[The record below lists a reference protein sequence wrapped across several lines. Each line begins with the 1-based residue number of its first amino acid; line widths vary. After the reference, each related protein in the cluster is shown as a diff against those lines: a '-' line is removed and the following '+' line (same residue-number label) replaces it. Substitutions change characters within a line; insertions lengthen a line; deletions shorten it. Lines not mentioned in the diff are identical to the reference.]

1 LLGELVVALPEEAA
15 HVLLELGGGLP
26 LDLVGAHRAGR
37 PGGLALP
44 GPLEGLHE
52 RLQLLRRRR
61 GSGGRRRRR
70 SGSGGRRRGGSG
82 GGRLRGRRGGGGRLG
97 RGGHGGRR
105 SSRLGRRGGRL
116 GGLRERR
123 GSRTGQRGSQ
133 GQRQDLGQFHGGSP

>member
-82 GGRLRGRRGGGGRLG
+82 GGRLGG
-97 RGGHGGRR
+97 GGHGGRR